1 MSTRKS
7 DGQRKAAPTEP
18 ERGAGKP
25 GPDSIL
31 RWLPLLALAALTAIF
46 FWPYL
51 TPLKSGQAW
60 LWEDFLHFSYP
71 VRFFAATSLVRG
83 EFPFWNPYVF
93 GGMPFFADIQTAVLY
108 PLNLVQTVFAGADS
122 LSPRVVQLFDV
133 LHYFLAGWL
142 CWRFLRYLK
151 LSADSSLL
159 GAVTFAF
166 SGFLITHAIHLNFI
180 NVFIWLPLILELF
193 QRALDSGR
201 LRWAVGAALTLA
213 LSTMGG
219 YPQYTLYICYVL
231 GLQWLLHEVGAREH
245 GGTVSLSASGARFLT
260 LLGVVGFGVGLNAFN
275 WLPAAELARYT
286 PRSSMTWEASV
297 EHSLHPLLLF
307 KLICPGFFGTQYPAE
322 NTYWAGGYSA
332 FWETCLFV
340 GVLPLSLALWAL
352 GAFRRDRRVQFAAL
366 LTGLSL
372 WLALGRFGGLY
383 WLCFKFAPGFGRFRI
398 PGRFAALAS
407 FGLALLAALGWEA
420 LRRKRSEAGGK
431 VVRGPL
437 LVAAAL
443 GVVVVLMLCLLYAGA
458 LNGLFEGALTRPE
471 VKSLASTALLHSV
484 ATIACTLILLG
495 LAAGGPLKFDL
506 RWMGYAAVLFTFFE
520 LLTFGRPFLD
530 GKTDP
535 GQFYADSPAAVQLKK
550 ELQTELFRINARSL
564 ENPGVMVLRRNQGCL
579 DRLFLLEGYN
589 PLQLKRRLGEVGL
602 DRQFDLL
609 NVKYRI
615 VIDYQQQ
622 RAGLVPNPTCMPRAF
637 LLSRWRVLQEDPVIL
652 ATLNDSTFDYRG
664 EAVLEKAPGIDSS
677 KDQGHI
683 ETKAEVKRYSQN
695 EITVET
701 DSPAPGIL
709 VLSEWDYP
717 AWKAWVD
724 GSPQEILRADY
735 ALRAVALPAG
745 RHSVRFAYESD
756 SVRRGVLLSLGA
768 ALALAAFS
776 LLSARWWRRW

>member
-7 DGQRKAAPTEP
+7 DGQRKAAPAEP
-18 ERGAGKP
+18 ERNNSETGQDKY
-25 GPDSIL
+25 L
-31 RWLPLLALAALTAIF
+31 RWLPFLALAALTVVF

-60 LWEDFLHFSYP
+60 LWEDFLYFTYP

-108 PLNLVQTVFAGADS
+108 PLNLIQTVFAGADS
-122 LSPRVVQLFDV
+122 LSPRIVQMFDV
-133 LHYFLAGWL
+133 LHYFLAGWF

-151 LSADSSLL
+151 LGADSSLL

-166 SGFLITHAIHLNFI
+166 SGFLVTHAIHLNFI

-201 LRWAVGAALTLA
+201 LRWAVAAALVLA

-231 GLQWLLHEVGAREH
+231 GLQWLLHEVGAREQE
-245 GGTVSLSASGARFLT
+245 GVSTAASGARLLT
-260 LLGVVGFGVGLNAFN
+260 LLAVVGLGVGLNAFN

-286 PRSSMTWEASV
+286 PRSSMTWEASA
-297 EHSLHPLLLF
+297 EHSLQPLLLF
-307 KLICPGFFGTQYPAE
+307 KLVCPGFFGTQYPAE

-340 GVLPLSLALWAL
+340 GVLPLSLALWSL
-352 GAFRRDRRVQFAAL
+352 GAFRRDRRVRFAAL
-366 LTGLSL
+366 LTGFSL

-407 FGLALLAALGWEA
+407 FGLAVLAALGWEA
-420 LRRKRSEAGGK
+420 LRRRRSADTSK
-431 VVRGPL
+431 AVRGPA
-437 LVAAAL
+437 LVTASLAAL
-443 GVVVVLMLCLLYAGA
+443 VVLVLCLLKAGL
-458 LNGLFEGALTRPE
+458 LNGLLGGALARPE
-471 VKSLASTALLHSV
+471 VQGLASAALLHAV
-484 ATIACTLILLG
+484 AMLAITLVLLG
-495 LAAGGPLKFDL
+495 LAGAGPWNNGL
-506 RWMGYAAVLFTFFE
+506 RWLGYAAVLFTFYE
-520 LLTFGRPFLD
+520 LLTFGSPFLA
-530 GKTDP
+530 GKIDP
-535 GQFYADSPAAVQLKK
+535 SQFYADSPAVVQLKK
-550 ELQTELFRINARSL
+550 ELQSELFRINARSL
-564 ENPGVMVLRRNQGCL
+564 ENPGVMVLRRNQGSL

-589 PLQLKRRLGEVGL
+589 PLQLKRRLGEVGV

-615 VIDYQQQ
+615 VIDYQRQQ
-622 RAGLVPNPTCMPRAF
+622 AGLAPNPTYMPRAF
-637 LLSRWRVLQEDPVIL
+637 LLSRWRVLQDDPVIL
-652 ATLNDSTFDYRG
+652 ATLNDSTFDYRN
-664 EAVLEKAPGIDSS
+664 EAVLEKDPGIDSS
-677 KDQGHI
+677 TEPVHI
-683 ETKAEVKRYSQN
+683 ETKAEVKSYSQN
-695 EITVET
+695 EIVVET
-701 DSPAPGIL
+701 DSRAPGIL

-724 GSPQEILRADY
+724 GRPQESLRADY
-735 ALRAVALPAG
+735 ALRAVALSAG
-745 RHSVRFAYESD
+745 KHSVRFAYQSD
-756 SVRRGVLLSLGA
+756 SVRRGALVSLGA
-768 ALALAAFS
+768 ALALAMLS
-776 LLSARWWRRW
+776 LLSARLWRRW